1 MKVLVYDN
9 VEKDAGGVCLQK
21 LTRLLTE
28 NNIEYFV
35 LHDDDLSKDF
45 SADAIFTIGGDGTI
59 LWLVEFANRTQI
71 PIIGINMGKL
81 GFLSEFELHDIED
94 AVILLKNGELKTD
107 KRDTLKIS
115 INGKVSRSLNDA
127 YIQRVYQ
134 KEVGCMT
141 TDILVHVDGILAE
154 KFKGDGAIICTATGS
169 TAYSL
174 SAGGPILAPM
184 VNAFSISP
192 IAAHALNK
200 RPIVCSSDSIFE
212 FEIIGKTHCG
222 LFVDGRHI
230 AELKNGDKVVVEKA
244 EKQTVFLR
252 RTSFNF
258 YKRLT
263 EKLKDNR

>member
-1 MKVLVYDN
+1 
-9 VEKDAGGVCLQK
+9 
-21 LTRLLTE
+21 
-28 NNIEYFV
+28 
-35 LHDDDLSKDF
+35 
-45 SADAIFTIGGDGTI
+45 
-59 LWLVEFANRTQI
+59 
-71 PIIGINMGKL
+71 
-81 GFLSEFELHDIED
+81 
-94 AVILLKNGELKTD
+94 
-107 KRDTLKIS
+107 
-115 INGKVSRSLNDA
+115 
-127 YIQRVYQ
+127 
-134 KEVGCMT
+134 MT
-141 TDILVHVDGILAE
+141 TDILVHIDGILAE